1 MAKKTAATTAVKTF
15 RSSRA
20 LIIMVSIAMLL
31 FIAAALGMY
40 VTGGLTLLGIAG
52 FGLAIFAVV
61 AFVDTLLSRVSI
73 FPEELE
79 IYANFRLRKYPRSA
93 FVNATWAKGCPIS
106 LQFREGG
113 WLKLPPVGSGSAQ
126 GMVNTLRT
134 WIKK

>member
-1 MAKKTAATTAVKTF
+1 MDNTTVIKTF
-15 RSSRA
+15 RSSHT
-20 LIIMVSIAMLL
+20 LIIAVSIAMLL
-31 FIAAALGMY
+31 FIAAALGTY
-40 VTGGLTLLGIAG
+40 ITGGLTLLGIGG
-52 FGLAIFAVV
+52 FGLAIFAVI
-61 AFVDTLLSRVSI
+61 AFIDTLLSRVTI
-73 FPEELE
+73 FPEEVE

-126 GMVNTLRT
+126 GMVNTLRA